1 MVKPM
6 ATQPSR
12 AASFTLPVT
21 AEQGGWPLDSVSLSL
36 SFKMSGIC
44 PAYFPATAS
53 RNPSGAAY
61 ALQPASMA
69 SWMWYSGS
77 YPAGFGAN
85 ERAGPCSNPWS
96 TGRMTIFPE
105 PASRP
110 WLSIRARFVLVPG
123 LSEGYQLR
131 ISRTRAVNSM
141 SASRIEWGN
150 LSAASAGVQGIRA
163 ALSTSRLPEGVG
175 WRCCSAQVGARPS
188 GRPGWR
194 REQWSRVRPR
204 STVNFPRAFRYAAA
218 EVGNGRGLHGS
229 LRDSAVRPGGPRA
242 GPVLRPHQV
251 LPHQFRTADPARL
264 LRRVRGEGERGPRH
278 RAEEAA
284 LEFRAPRL
292 GAHPALD
299 RLRDRHDRGS
309 RSGSRNPARLAH
321 RGPGPGRVAGRRR
334 RLVRELPALRG
345 LLRARL
351 RAGPPGRGSGPVP
364 RRPRAT
370 LRPQLR
376 RGPGPLAS
384 RHRRYWSTSSASS
397 AIFSRLRNSGVS
409 SRRAPRTTS
418 RSRSITSELS
428 RVAFDKDSSR
438 RTRPASQAAR
448 PRSSAFCVHSRA
460 GIGAASSGSK
470 ASTAS
475 RIPSR

>member
-1 MVKPM
+1 
-6 ATQPSR
+6 
-12 AASFTLPVT
+12 
-21 AEQGGWPLDSVSLSL
+21 
-36 SFKMSGIC
+36 
-44 PAYFPATAS
+44 
-53 RNPSGAAY
+53 
-61 ALQPASMA
+61 MA

-251 LPHQFRTADPARL
+251 LPHHFRTADPPRL

-351 RAGPPGRGSGPVP
+351 RAGPPGRASGPVH

-397 AIFSRLRNSGVS
+397 PGSPSTRTPAAAPVQRARPPGPGRAPSASTPEPASAPPAAAPRRRRPAGSPRDRAATGPLAAAPGARP
-409 SRRAPRTTS
+409 RRPAPPRRPRAPRFPS
-418 RSRSITSELS
+418 G
-428 RVAFDKDSSR
+428 
-438 RTRPASQAAR
+438 PAA
-448 PRSSAFCVHSRA
+448 
-460 GIGAASSGSK
+460 AASPRPWTR
-470 ASTAS
+470 ATVRA
-475 RIPSR
+475 RR